1 MKKIR
6 KYLLLL
12 LILLSVAFLNGC
24 FNFREIVNKRISTQI
39 DNKPLTREQLNEDLN
54 ILLTNLRD
62 IILHLA
68 GTRGRQYLQNNLK
81 KYNDIQVGVS
91 F

>member
-62 IILHLA
+62 IMPKEYYTWPEH
-68 GTRGRQYLQNNLK
+68 GST
-81 KYNDIQVGVS
+81 VS
-91 F
+91 PKQS